1 MLTPLT
7 NLEVLDLGF
16 NQLGG
21 NITAEV
27 AAFIKL
33 KQLGLARM
41 GLEGRS
47 LGTRSER
54 LNGSLTCN
62 LVCACPGELP
72 LEIIRMKTKGVQ
84 VYLSGNAGFKLPSN
98 IGELGGDITKL
109 DLSDCSLT
117 GPRSTRSERFNRN

>member
-33 KQLGLARM
+33 EQLGLARM

-47 LGTRSER
+47 L
-54 LNGSLTCN
+54 
-62 LVCACPGELP
+62 
-72 LEIIRMKTKGVQ
+72 
-84 VYLSGNAGFKLPSN
+84 
-98 IGELGGDITKL
+98 
-109 DLSDCSLT
+109 
-117 GPRSTRSERFNRN
+117 STRSERFIL

>member
-47 LGTRSER
+47 LGTRTELYQNTR
-54 LNGSLTCN
+54 LFYSALHRPYPCR
-62 LVCACPGELP
+62 AF
-72 LEIIRMKTKGVQ
+72 R
-84 VYLSGNAGFKLPSN
+84 
-98 IGELGGDITKL
+98 LGQFEGAEAL
-109 DLSDCSLT
+109 
-117 GPRSTRSERFNRN
+117 